1 MKYPGMVSLSYV
13 CCMRFAA
20 YITVT
25 ATASSLK
32 DKSPQFDIDY
42 SLTKTTDRP
51 ITTSTALPTI
61 MS

>member
-1 MKYPGMVSLSYV
+1 MP
-13 CCMRFAA
+13 A

-32 DKSPQFDIDY
+32 DKSPLFDIDY
-42 SLTKTTDRP
+42 SLTKTTARH

-61 MS
+61 MTLPLAFSLGPWWYAYT

>member
-1 MKYPGMVSLSYV
+1 ML
-13 CCMRFAA
+13 FAEFLLRLMPA

-32 DKSPQFDIDY
+32 DKSPLFDIDY
-42 SLTKTTDRP
+42 SLTKMTDRP
-51 ITTSTALPTI
+51 ITMSTALPTI